1 MRGFA
6 IVASLGLVLSATPGF
21 AQAPAGQAPAGQ
33 PRPAVPAPAPP
44 RPAAQQ
50 PAPTPPPQPQAPFPQ
65 GAKMA
70 FVNLQVIA
78 QLSADGK
85 AAAQRVNQLTTKKQA
100 EIGEKSK
107 ALQANQNKLQTGG
120 GVMSDTARGQ
130 LEKEIDRQQRD
141 LERMQQDAQAELN
154 ELQQDL
160 QNEFQKKLLPIL
172 TQISKEKGL
181 QFLFSASDAGLIW
194 AEEGLDLTLDAVA
207 KLDAAEKAKAK

>member
-6 IVASLGLVLSATPGF
+6 IAASLGFALSAAPGF
-21 AQAPAGQAPAGQ
+21 AQAPAGQPKPA
-33 PRPAVPAPAPP
+33 APAPP
-44 RPAAQQ
+44 RPAAPVAPAAPAAQQ
-50 PAPTPPPQPQAPFPQ
+50 LGPPPQQPAPFPQ
-65 GAKMA
+65 GSKLA

-85 AAAQRVNQLTTKKQA
+85 VAAQRVNALTTKKQS
-100 EIGEKSK
+100 EIGEKTK
-107 ALQANQNKLQTGG
+107 ALQANQTKLQTGG

-141 LERMQQDAQAELN
+141 LERLQQDAQAELN
-154 ELQQDL
+154 ELQQEL

-172 TQISKEKGL
+172 AQIAKEKGL
-181 QFLFSASDAGLIW
+181 HFLFSASDAGLIW